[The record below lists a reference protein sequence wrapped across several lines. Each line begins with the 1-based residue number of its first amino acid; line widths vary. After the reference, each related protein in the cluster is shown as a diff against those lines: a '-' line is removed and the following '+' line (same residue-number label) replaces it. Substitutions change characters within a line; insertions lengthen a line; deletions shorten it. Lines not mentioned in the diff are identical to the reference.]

1 MKFSH
6 PLIIVTASLLASCLT
21 SDRAAA
27 DGARQLIEAEI
38 ARGVEATKSEDI
50 EAYMHGIPEDYV
62 IYDESGE
69 VITREQMRANAL
81 RDWSVISRTLDL
93 TITVDS
99 LLLPT
104 DSTAVV
110 YTSQRWE
117 RMMSRPDSSG
127 EDTVLT
133 TQRHRETWRRTPVG
147 WRNYDIDELGGAIFI
162 NGAPYSP
169 KRDAR

>member
-27 DGARQLIEAEI
+27 DGARQL
-38 ARGVEATKSEDI
+38 I